1 MKDSA
6 AETTGV
12 KEGDSRTQGQGEE
25 HSHQSAH
32 ILQSCS
38 GGGAFTG
45 CVHVTGNTS
54 DEV

>member
-25 HSHQSAH
+25 HSHQSAD
-32 ILQSCS
+32 ILQSWR
-38 GGGAFTG
+38 GGGIYRLCTCDRKHF
-45 CVHVTGNTS
+45 
-54 DEV
+54 